1 MQVLGTHPHSCH
13 SDLHILSF
21 LVLIFANT
29 KLDQCSN
36 LWFRKTLT
44 FLMGWNARVQ
54 QKPSYKG
61 HLDPKETAQA
71 EAISLSELDKASDCY
86 LNFPEK
92 RKKKKRKE
100 AKTHREPIC
109 SAVGSLLKLRVR
121 EGKCTSQLAGSR

>member
-1 MQVLGTHPHSCH
+1 MQVLGTHPHCCH

-54 QKPSYKG
+54 QKPAYKG

-71 EAISLSELDKASDCY
+71 EAILLSELDKASDCY

-100 AKTHREPIC
+100 AKTHRGPIC

-121 EGKCTSQLAGSR
+121 EGKGTSQLAGSR